1 MDIVGKLI
9 ERGAQLDSQ
18 TLSGKTALHIAV
30 LKRLNECSSLL
41 IKSGCSVNIQVY
53 TFFQYHFYFIF
64 KIFVFNQ
71 DLQGE
76 TPLHFALYQKGDR
89 TWEMI
94 RILVSSGRIDW
105 TLRNKKK
112 YAALQLAVAWNVYQ

>member
-9 ERGAQLDSQ
+9 ERGAKLDAQ

-53 TFFQYHFYFIF
+53 TFFQISFYFIL
-64 KIFVFNQ
+64 KY
-71 DLQGE
+71 
-76 TPLHFALYQKGDR
+76 LYL
-89 TWEMI
+89 I
-94 RILVSSGRIDW
+94 RICKAKPLFTSLCIKKETELGR
-105 TLRNKKK
+105 
-112 YAALQLAVAWNVYQ
+112 